1 MCLVLFRVLTNAPE
15 AMMGLKSRQIMW
27 VTVLCPLV
35 TLVTVSSANTA
46 QLTPILSLPGEH
58 PTVLFMDVQSSG
70 VDRDVQRHPDGD
82 VKSEVKEVI
91 PVLLGAV
98 NTVEKIGAEAN
109 VSLGELACLTTLLT
123 RAINVR

>member
-15 AMMGLKSRQIMW
+15 ATMGLESKQIMW
-27 VTVLCPLV
+27 VTLLCRLV
-35 TLVTVSSANTA
+35 AMVTVSSASAA

-58 PTVLFMDVQSSG
+58 PVVLFMDVQSSG
-70 VDRDVQRHPDGD
+70 GDSDVN
-82 VKSEVKEVI
+82 SEVKEVI

-98 NTVEKIGAEAN
+98 NTVEKIRAEAN
-109 VSLGELACLTTLLT
+109 VSLSELACLTNLLT

>member
-1 MCLVLFRVLTNAPE
+1 MRLTC
-15 AMMGLKSRQIMW
+15 KQIVW
-27 VTVLCPLV
+27 VTLLCHLV
-35 TLVTVSSANTA
+35 ALVTVSSANTA

-58 PTVLFMDVQSSG
+58 PVVLLMDVQSSG

-82 VKSEVKEVI
+82 VNSEVKEVI

-98 NTVEKIGAEAN
+98 NTVEKIRAEAN
-109 VSLGELACLTTLLT
+109 VSLGECACLTNLLT